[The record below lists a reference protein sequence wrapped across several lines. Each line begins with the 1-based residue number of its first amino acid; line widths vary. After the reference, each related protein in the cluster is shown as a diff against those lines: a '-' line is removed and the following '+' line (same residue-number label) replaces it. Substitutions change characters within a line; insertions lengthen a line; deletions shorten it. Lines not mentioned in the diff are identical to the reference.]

1 MERLAIEKAHVVGAH
16 LSDSLMAKFEGV
28 QDDNEKVRQIGIGH
42 AIAQCQ
48 ELLENKAPGIH
59 FYTLNR
65 SKATLA
71 ILEEL
76 KEFA

>member
-1 MERLAIEKAHVVGAH
+1 KMCGAH
-16 LSDSLMAKFEGV
+16 LSDELLAKFEDV
-28 QDDNEKVRQIGIGH
+28 QDDNEKVRQIGIRH
-42 AIAQCQ
+42 AISQCR

-76 KEFA
+76 KDFA